1 MENIPEIMS
10 DMLQIYWECQCRETL
25 QKRSRKRMV
34 DVRQTNKHTQHNS
47 KQWIGLINMSVQI
60 KGHVC
65 TTREQSGLHSYQRF
79 EGKERGKI
87 VRVRVVN

>member
-1 MENIPEIMS
+1 
-10 DMLQIYWECQCRETL
+10 
-25 QKRSRKRMV
+25 MV

-79 EGKERGKI
+79 EGRERGKI